1 MVLVEMLMPRMGE
14 SVFEATVIKWLK
26 KEGDKISKEESIVEV
41 ATDKVD
47 TDVPASDAGVLHQ
60 IIIKE
65 GQIAKI
71 GEPIA
76 IISVD
81 KQASIP
87 EVISQETIE
96 EAETII
102 EQQIENAQN
111 LFSPEKESVYARF
124 YSPLV
129 LNIAKEEKISMAEL
143 EKIEGTGKE
152 NRVTKQD
159 LLAYIEQKAANQIPL
174 EKERNSLGLNS
185 DAISTL
191 VASPQIPVQKPSF
204 SFSGEFEIREMDR
217 TRKIIA
223 QRMLESQQISAT
235 VTSFVEADVTM
246 MVHWRNKIKH
256 EFMKKEGEGTTFTP
270 IFVEAIAKALKEFPL
285 LNSSIEGDKIIIKKD
300 INIGLAVALADGNL
314 IVPVI
319 KNADRYNI
327 NGLTRAVNETI
338 KKAKNNKLKAE
349 DLQDGTFTLSN
360 IGGFGNL
367 MGTPVIVQPQV
378 GIIAAGSI
386 RKKPAVI
393 ETEFGDTI
401 GIRQFMFLSHSYDHR
416 IIDGSLGGSFVKRV
430 ADLLEKFDI
439 ERKI

>member
-26 KEGDKISKEESIVEV
+26 KEGDKIGKEESIVEV

-47 TDVPASDAGVLHQ
+47 TDVPASDAGILHQ
-60 IIIKE
+60 ILVKE
-65 GQIAKI
+65 GQVAKI
-71 GEPIA
+71 GEPMA
-76 IISVD
+76 IISVEG
-81 KQASIP
+81 KEKTSEPISEKTIQ
-87 EVISQETIE
+87 EVEI
-96 EAETII
+96 II
-102 EQQIENAQN
+102 EKQIENAQSLIN
-111 LFSPEKESVYARF
+111 LDKEKEPVYARF

-129 LNIAKEEKISMAEL
+129 LNIAKEEKIAMTEL
-143 EKIEGTGKE
+143 EKITGSGKE

-159 LLAYIEQKAANQIPL
+159 LLAYIEHKKANPTVVFEQKTPL
-174 EKERNSLGLNS
+174 N
-185 DAISTL
+185 ISTII
-191 VASPQIPVQKPSF
+191 SPSIPFAKPSV
-204 SFSGEFEIREMDR
+204 SFSGEYEVREMDR

-246 MVHWRNKIKH
+246 MVYWRNKIKH
-256 EFMKKEGEGTTFTP
+256 EFMKKEGEGITFTP

-319 KNADRYNI
+319 KNADRFNI
-327 NGLTRAVNETI
+327 NGLTRAVNEII

-349 DLQDGTFTLSN
+349 DLQDGTYTLSN

-430 ADLLEKFDI
+430 SDLLENFDI